1 MTLRPEVDNSGELSF
16 GGQHVPNSDVSVK
29 PHWRGRPNRSQGRA
43 PHGFARINIDLTR
56 ECDQRLLDL
65 ISVDAR
71 MATPVEAVAAGRW
84 AVVHGHGT
92 QLVQEPTKVARE
104 ASAVQVGVSARRIAG
119 QPVPNRPRA
128 RVLPCRLTRCH
139 RYGNR
144 HGQVPGRQGQEPL
157 FLGDCGDVALVV
169 RQAQSE
175 VVPEP
180 ESAIVVA
187 LHRHGP
193 NRKVGPLRKL
203 ASHQAM
209 HEVFGDIHTA
219 QPVDMPEVRSNY
231 LIMPARGADRGGLA
245 DATSASAMSVRPCL
259 LTDRQPGRSW

>member
-43 PHGFARINIDLTR
+43 PHGIARINIDLTR

-71 MATPVEAVAAGRW
+71 VATPVKAVAAGRW
-84 AVVHGHGT
+84 ADVHGHGT
-92 QLVQEPTKVARE
+92 QLVQERTKVARE
-104 ASAVQVGVSARRIAG
+104 ASAVQVGVAARRIAQ

-128 RVLPCRLTRCH
+128 RILPCRMTRCH
-139 RYGNR
+139 RYGNG
-144 HGQVPGRQGQEPL
+144 HGQVLGQQGQEPVL
-157 FLGDCGDVALVV
+157 LGDSGDVALVAG
-169 RQAQSE
+169 QAQGE

-187 LHRHGP
+187 LHRHGLD
-193 NRKVGPLRKL
+193 RKVGPLRKL
-203 ASHQAM
+203 GSHQAM
-209 HEVFGDIHTA
+209 HEVFGDIHAT
-219 QPVDMPEVRSNY
+219 QSVDMPEVRSN
-231 LIMPARGADRGGLA
+231 
-245 DATSASAMSVRPCL
+245 
-259 LTDRQPGRSW
+259 